1 MCSKNTW
8 IIFNYSQRERE
19 RESEWEHSA
28 TRFCSLD
35 IIIDTDTRD
44 TPHTTTR
51 THAPV
56 LGEDGHRQARAKKE
70 RERALLGEREIDFS
84 IYKKKSKYIRLVHI
98 FLFFFDYFI
107 FVAANWQRNIIY
119 VLFMIAGFSF
129 NFHSHGDFRL
139 AAVLFRPKETCL
151 IYLTWPL
158 GRIWPFHSI
167 QLNKNTVAN
176 TLSFT
181 V

>member
-1 MCSKNTW
+1 MRPFWGKT
-8 IIFNYSQRERE
+8 
-19 RESEWEHSA
+19 
-28 TRFCSLD
+28 
-35 IIIDTDTRD
+35 DTDR
-44 TPHTTTR
+44 R
-51 THAPV
+51 AP
-56 LGEDGHRQARAKKE
+56 KKRE

-151 IYLTWPL
+151 IYLT
-158 GRIWPFHSI
+158 
-167 QLNKNTVAN
+167 
-176 TLSFT
+176 
-181 V
+181 